1 MRLED
6 QKTALHHAGRF
17 LFFVG
22 WDVVGFESLKQGP
35 AGDAELF
42 GHVGFVAVAAFES
55 ILDHV
60 AFYCFNGI
68 FECAVSAIGRGGGSW
83 LQFFGEHV
91 ESNWVA
97 IRCEDKGAFDFVFE
111 FAYVSGPVI
120 AG

>member
-1 MRLED
+1 
-6 QKTALHHAGRF
+6 
-17 LFFVG
+17 
-22 WDVVGFESLKQGP
+22 
-35 AGDAELF
+35 
-42 GHVGFVAVAAFES
+42 
-55 ILDHV
+55 
-60 AFYCFNGI
+60 
-68 FECAVSAIGRGGGSW
+68 